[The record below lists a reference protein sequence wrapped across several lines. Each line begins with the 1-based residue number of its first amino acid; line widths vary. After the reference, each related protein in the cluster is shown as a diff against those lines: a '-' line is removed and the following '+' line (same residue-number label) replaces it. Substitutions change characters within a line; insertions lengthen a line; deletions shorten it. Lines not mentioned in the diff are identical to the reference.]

1 MANGSKVAG
10 GLSGLG
16 MGIIALAIAALG
28 YLGWQVV
35 NEDRAGEEAVA
46 EAPAAAD
53 DATNGTAAP
62 EPAEEVAAEEVSTEV
77 TEETAASETAVEVA
91 SEEISTEVVE
101 ETAASETAVEVA
113 SEEIS
118 TEVVEETAASE
129 TAVEAAAEEVSSEV
143 TEETTAA
150 ETASDE
156 TTAPETPSTAQEAAD
171 VAEAVV
177 TTAPVLDVI
186 RVSPDGMTVIAGS
199 AMPNAEIYLLLD
211 GVDSADA
218 TADRAGNFVL
228 LSKLAPS
235 DSPRLLS
242 VEATDETGARVAA
255 AQTLVVAPI
264 AAPVTVA
271 EATDEAETVTQSTTT
286 PIVLQSDG
294 QGVSLVQGG
303 STDGAALSIDT
314 VSYSSAG
321 DVQIAGRADSGAAL
335 RVYLNNAL
343 VAEVTG
349 GDDGTWRA
357 DVANVAAGA
366 YDLRVDQLAAD
377 GTVIARSETRFI
389 REAAAEIADAAGGA
403 QNAIRVVTVERGFTL
418 WGIAENMLG
427 SGFDY
432 VQIFNANRDQ
442 IRDPDLIY
450 PGQVFTIPA
459 Q

>member
-1 MANGSKVAG
+1 MANGSKMAG
-10 GLSGLG
+10 GLSGVG

-28 YLGWQVV
+28 FLGWQVV

-46 EAPAAAD
+46 EAPAVAD
-53 DATNGTAAP
+53 DATSSTEAP
-62 EPAEEVAAEEVSTEV
+62 EPAEEAAAEEASSEAP
-77 TEETAASETAVEVA
+77 EETAATQETA
-91 SEEISTEVVE
+91 SEEI
-101 ETAASETAVEVA
+101 A
-113 SEEIS
+113 
-118 TEVVEETAASE
+118 
-129 TAVEAAAEEVSSEV
+129 
-143 TEETTAA
+143 
-150 ETASDE
+150 
-156 TTAPETPSTAQEAAD
+156 APETSSADQEATD

-177 TTAPVLDVI
+177 TTTPVLDVI

-211 GVDSADA
+211 GVDNADS

-303 STDGAALSIDT
+303 STDGVALSIDT

-321 DVQIAGRADSGAAL
+321 DVQIAGRAHSGAAL

-377 GTVIARSETRFI
+377 GAVIARSETRFI

>member
-1 MANGSKVAG
+1 MANGSKMAG
-10 GLSGLG
+10 GLSGVG

-28 YLGWQVV
+28 FLGLQVV

-46 EAPAAAD
+46 EAPAVAD
-53 DATNGTAAP
+53 DATSSTEAPEAVAEAPAVADDATSSTEAP
-62 EPAEEVAAEEVSTEV
+62 EPAEEAAAEEASSEAP
-77 TEETAASETAVEVA
+77 EETAATQETA
-91 SEEISTEVVE
+91 SE
-101 ETAASETAVEVA
+101 ETAA
-113 SEEIS
+113 
-118 TEVVEETAASE
+118 
-129 TAVEAAAEEVSSEV
+129 
-143 TEETTAA
+143 
-150 ETASDE
+150 
-156 TTAPETPSTAQEAAD
+156 PETSSADQEAAD

-177 TTAPVLDVI
+177 TTTPVLDVI

-211 GVDSADA
+211 GVDNADA

-303 STDGAALSIDT
+303 STDGVALSIDT

-321 DVQIAGRADSGAAL
+321 DVQIAGRAHSGAAL

-377 GTVIARSETRFI
+377 GAVIARSETRFI

>member
-16 MGIIALAIAALG
+16 MGIIALAIVALG

-77 TEETAASETAVEVA
+77 T
-91 SEEISTEVVE
+91 E

-294 QGVSLVQGG
+294 QEVSLVQGG

-349 GDDGTWRA
+349 AEDGTWRA

-366 YDLRVDQLAAD
+366 YDLRIDQLAAD
-377 GTVIARSETRFI
+377 GTVIARSETSFI

>member
-62 EPAEEVAAEEVSTEV
+62 EPA
-77 TEETAASETAVEVA
+77 
-91 SEEISTEVVE
+91 
-101 ETAASETAVEVA
+101 VEVA

-129 TAVEAAAEEVSSEV
+129 TAVEAAAEVVTSEV

-294 QGVSLVQGG
+294 QEVSLVQGG

-349 GDDGTWRA
+349 AEDGTWRA

-366 YDLRVDQLAAD
+366 YDLRIDQLAAD
-377 GTVIARSETRFI
+377 GTVIARSETSFI

>member
-1 MANGSKVAG
+1 MANGSKMAG
-10 GLSGLG
+10 GLSGVG

-28 YLGWQVV
+28 FLGWQVV

-46 EAPAAAD
+46 EAPAVAD
-53 DATNGTAAP
+53 DATSSTEAP
-62 EPAEEVAAEEVSTEV
+62 EPAEEAAAEEASSEAP
-77 TEETAASETAVEVA
+77 EETAATQETA
-91 SEEISTEVVE
+91 SE
-101 ETAASETAVEVA
+101 ETAA
-113 SEEIS
+113 
-118 TEVVEETAASE
+118 
-129 TAVEAAAEEVSSEV
+129 
-143 TEETTAA
+143 
-150 ETASDE
+150 
-156 TTAPETPSTAQEAAD
+156 PETSSADQEAAD

-177 TTAPVLDVI
+177 TTTPVLDVI

-211 GVDSADA
+211 GVDNADA

-303 STDGAALSIDT
+303 STDGVALSIDT

-321 DVQIAGRADSGAAL
+321 DVQIAGRAHSGAAL

-377 GTVIARSETRFI
+377 GAVIARSETRFI

>member
-1 MANGSKVAG
+1 MANGSKMAG
-10 GLSGLG
+10 GLSGVG

-28 YLGWQVV
+28 FLGWQVV

-46 EAPAAAD
+46 EAPAVAD
-53 DATNGTAAP
+53 DATSSTEAP
-62 EPAEEVAAEEVSTEV
+62 EPAEEAAAEEASSEAPEETAA
-77 TEETAASETAVEVA
+77 TEETAS
-91 SEEISTEVVE
+91 E
-101 ETAASETAVEVA
+101 ETAA
-113 SEEIS
+113 
-118 TEVVEETAASE
+118 
-129 TAVEAAAEEVSSEV
+129 
-143 TEETTAA
+143 
-150 ETASDE
+150 
-156 TTAPETPSTAQEAAD
+156 PETSSAGQEAAD

-177 TTAPVLDVI
+177 TTTPVLDVI

-211 GVDSADA
+211 GVDNADA

-303 STDGAALSIDT
+303 STDGVALSIDT

-335 RVYLNNAL
+335 RVYLNNTL

-377 GTVIARSETRFI
+377 GAVIARSETRFI

>member
-1 MANGSKVAG
+1 
-10 GLSGLG
+10 
-16 MGIIALAIAALG
+16 
-28 YLGWQVV
+28 VV

-46 EAPAAAD
+46 EAPAVAD
-53 DATNGTAAP
+53 DATSSTEAPEAVAEAPAVADDATSSTEAP
-62 EPAEEVAAEEVSTEV
+62 EPAEEAAAEEASSEAP
-77 TEETAASETAVEVA
+77 EETAATQETA
-91 SEEISTEVVE
+91 SEEI
-101 ETAASETAVEVA
+101 A
-113 SEEIS
+113 
-118 TEVVEETAASE
+118 
-129 TAVEAAAEEVSSEV
+129 
-143 TEETTAA
+143 
-150 ETASDE
+150 
-156 TTAPETPSTAQEAAD
+156 APETSSADQEATD

-177 TTAPVLDVI
+177 TTTPVLDVI

-211 GVDSADA
+211 GVDNADA

-303 STDGAALSIDT
+303 STDGVALSIDT

-321 DVQIAGRADSGAAL
+321 DVQIAGRAHSGAAL

-377 GTVIARSETRFI
+377 GAVIARSETRFI

>member
-1 MANGSKVAG
+1 MKVENMANGSKVAG

-101 ETAASETAVEVA
+101 ETAASETAVE
-113 SEEIS
+113 
-118 TEVVEETAASE
+118 
-129 TAVEAAAEEVSSEV
+129 AAAEEVSSEV

-199 AMPNAEIYLLLD
+199 SMPNAEIYLLLD

-294 QGVSLVQGG
+294 QEVSLVQGG

-349 GDDGTWRA
+349 AEDGTWRA

-366 YDLRVDQLAAD
+366 YDLRIDQLAAD
-377 GTVIARSETRFI
+377 GTVIARSETSFI

>member
-46 EAPAAAD
+46 EAPAVAD

-77 TEETAASETAVEVA
+77 T
-91 SEEISTEVVE
+91 E

-294 QGVSLVQGG
+294 QEVSLVQGG

-349 GDDGTWRA
+349 AEDGTWRA

-366 YDLRVDQLAAD
+366 YDLRIDQLAAD
-377 GTVIARSETRFI
+377 GTVIARSETSFI

>member
-1 MANGSKVAG
+1 MKVENMANGSKVAG

-77 TEETAASETAVEVA
+77 T
-91 SEEISTEVVE
+91 E

-294 QGVSLVQGG
+294 QEVSLVQGG

-349 GDDGTWRA
+349 AEDGTWRA

-366 YDLRVDQLAAD
+366 YDLRIDQLAAD
-377 GTVIARSETRFI
+377 GTVIARSETSFI

-403 QNAIRVVTVERGFTL
+403 QNAIRVVTVELGFTL

>member
-1 MANGSKVAG
+1 MANGSKMAG
-10 GLSGLG
+10 GLSGVG

-28 YLGWQVV
+28 FLGWQVV

-46 EAPAAAD
+46 EAPAVAD
-53 DATNGTAAP
+53 DATSSTEAP
-62 EPAEEVAAEEVSTEV
+62 EPAEEAAAEEAVAEAPAVADDATSSTEAR
-77 TEETAASETAVEVA
+77 EPAE
-91 SEEISTEVVE
+91 
-101 ETAASETAVEVA
+101 
-113 SEEIS
+113 
-118 TEVVEETAASE
+118 
-129 TAVEAAAEEVSSEV
+129 EAAAEEASSEAPEETAA
-143 TEETTAA
+143 TEETASE
-150 ETASDE
+150 ETA
-156 TTAPETPSTAQEAAD
+156 APETSSAGQEAAD

-177 TTAPVLDVI
+177 TTTPVLDVI

-211 GVDSADA
+211 GVDNADA

-286 PIVLQSDG
+286 PIVLQSDE

-303 STDGAALSIDT
+303 STDGVALSIDT

-335 RVYLNNAL
+335 RVYLNNTL

>member
-1 MANGSKVAG
+1 MANGSKMAG
-10 GLSGLG
+10 GLSGVG

-28 YLGWQVV
+28 FLGWQVV

-46 EAPAAAD
+46 EAPAVAD
-53 DATNGTAAP
+53 DATSSTEAP
-62 EPAEEVAAEEVSTEV
+62 EPAEEAAAEEASSEAP
-77 TEETAASETAVEVA
+77 EETAATQETA
-91 SEEISTEVVE
+91 SEEI
-101 ETAASETAVEVA
+101 A
-113 SEEIS
+113 
-118 TEVVEETAASE
+118 
-129 TAVEAAAEEVSSEV
+129 
-143 TEETTAA
+143 
-150 ETASDE
+150 
-156 TTAPETPSTAQEAAD
+156 APETSSADQEATD

-177 TTAPVLDVI
+177 TTTPVLDVI

-211 GVDSADA
+211 GVDNADA

-303 STDGAALSIDT
+303 STDGVALSIDT

-321 DVQIAGRADSGAAL
+321 DVQIAGRAHSGAAL

-377 GTVIARSETRFI
+377 GAVIARSETRFI

>member
-1 MANGSKVAG
+1 MANGSKMAG
-10 GLSGLG
+10 GLSGVG

-28 YLGWQVV
+28 FLGWQVV

-46 EAPAAAD
+46 EAPAVAD
-53 DATNGTAAP
+53 DATSSAEAP
-62 EPAEEVAAEEVSTEV
+62 EPAEEAAAEEASSEAPEETAA
-77 TEETAASETAVEVA
+77 TEETAS
-91 SEEISTEVVE
+91 E
-101 ETAASETAVEVA
+101 ETAA
-113 SEEIS
+113 
-118 TEVVEETAASE
+118 
-129 TAVEAAAEEVSSEV
+129 
-143 TEETTAA
+143 
-150 ETASDE
+150 
-156 TTAPETPSTAQEAAD
+156 PETSSAGQEAAD

-177 TTAPVLDVI
+177 TTTPVLDVI

-294 QGVSLVQGG
+294 QEVSLVQGG
-303 STDGAALSIDT
+303 STDGVALSIDT

-349 GDDGTWRA
+349 AEDGTWRA

-366 YDLRVDQLAAD
+366 YDLRIDQLAAD
-377 GTVIARSETRFI
+377 GTVIARSETSFI

>member
-1 MANGSKVAG
+1 MANGSKMAG
-10 GLSGLG
+10 GLSGVG

-28 YLGWQVV
+28 FLGWQVV

-46 EAPAAAD
+46 EAPAVAD
-53 DATNGTAAP
+53 DATSSTEAP
-62 EPAEEVAAEEVSTEV
+62 EPAEEAAAEEASSEAP
-77 TEETAASETAVEVA
+77 EETAATQETA
-91 SEEISTEVVE
+91 SEEI
-101 ETAASETAVEVA
+101 A
-113 SEEIS
+113 
-118 TEVVEETAASE
+118 
-129 TAVEAAAEEVSSEV
+129 
-143 TEETTAA
+143 
-150 ETASDE
+150 
-156 TTAPETPSTAQEAAD
+156 APETSSADQEATD

-177 TTAPVLDVI
+177 TTTPVLDVI

-211 GVDSADA
+211 GVDNADA

-303 STDGAALSIDT
+303 STDGVALSIDT
-314 VSYSSAG
+314 ISYSSAG
-321 DVQIAGRADSGAAL
+321 DVQIAGRAHSGAAL

-377 GTVIARSETRFI
+377 GAVIARSETRFI

>member
-1 MANGSKVAG
+1 MANGSKMAG
-10 GLSGLG
+10 GLSGVG

-28 YLGWQVV
+28 FLGWQVV

-46 EAPAAAD
+46 EAPAVAD
-53 DATNGTAAP
+53 DATSSTEAP
-62 EPAEEVAAEEVSTEV
+62 EPAEEAAAEEASSEAPEETAA
-77 TEETAASETAVEVA
+77 TEETAS
-91 SEEISTEVVE
+91 E
-101 ETAASETAVEVA
+101 ETAA
-113 SEEIS
+113 
-118 TEVVEETAASE
+118 
-129 TAVEAAAEEVSSEV
+129 
-143 TEETTAA
+143 
-150 ETASDE
+150 
-156 TTAPETPSTAQEAAD
+156 PETSSAGQEAAD
-171 VAEAVV
+171 VAETVV
-177 TTAPVLDVI
+177 TTTPVLDVI

-211 GVDSADA
+211 GVDNADA

-286 PIVLQSDG
+286 PIVLQSDE

-303 STDGAALSIDT
+303 STDGVALSIDT

-335 RVYLNNAL
+335 RVYLNNTL

-450 PGQVFTIPA
+450 PGQVFTIPT

>member
-1 MANGSKVAG
+1 MKVENMANGSKMAG
-10 GLSGLG
+10 GLSGVG

-28 YLGWQVV
+28 FLGWQVV

-46 EAPAAAD
+46 EAPAVAD
-53 DATNGTAAP
+53 DATSSTEAPEAVAEAPAVADDATSSTEAP
-62 EPAEEVAAEEVSTEV
+62 EPAEEAAAEEASSEAP
-77 TEETAASETAVEVA
+77 EETAATQETA
-91 SEEISTEVVE
+91 SE
-101 ETAASETAVEVA
+101 ETAA
-113 SEEIS
+113 
-118 TEVVEETAASE
+118 
-129 TAVEAAAEEVSSEV
+129 
-143 TEETTAA
+143 
-150 ETASDE
+150 
-156 TTAPETPSTAQEAAD
+156 PETSSADQEATD

-177 TTAPVLDVI
+177 TTTPVLDVI

-211 GVDSADA
+211 GVDNADA

-303 STDGAALSIDT
+303 STDGVALSIDT

-321 DVQIAGRADSGAAL
+321 DVQIAGRAHSGAAL

-377 GTVIARSETRFI
+377 GAVIARSETRFI

>member
-1 MANGSKVAG
+1 MANGSKMAG
-10 GLSGLG
+10 GLSGVG
-16 MGIIALAIAALG
+16 MGIIALAIAAFG
-28 YLGWQVV
+28 FLGWQVV
-35 NEDRAGEEAVA
+35 NEDRAGEEAAA
-46 EAPAAAD
+46 EVPAAAD
-53 DATNGTAAP
+53 DATSGTAAP
-62 EPAEEVAAEEVSTEV
+62 ELAEEVAVEEASSDA
-77 TEETAASETAVEVA
+77 TEETPAAETASGTAASEPAEEAAVEEA
-91 SEEISTEVVE
+91 ISEPTE
-101 ETAASETAVEVA
+101 
-113 SEEIS
+113 
-118 TEVVEETAASE
+118 
-129 TAVEAAAEEVSSEV
+129 EAAAEEASSEA
-143 TEETTAA
+143 TEETSAA
-150 ETASDE
+150 
-156 TTAPETPSTAQEAAD
+156 ETPSTAGEAAD

-199 AMPNAEIYLLLD
+199 AMPNSEIYLLLD
-211 GVDSADA
+211 GVDNAD
-218 TADRAGNFVL
+218 TNADRVGNFVL

-264 AAPVTVA
+264 AAPIIVA
-271 EATDEAETVTQSTTT
+271 EAASETETVTQSTTT

-294 QGVSLVQGG
+294 EGVSLVQGG
-303 STDGAALSIDT
+303 STDGVALSIDT

-321 DVQIAGRADSGAAL
+321 DVQIAGRADSSSAL
-335 RVYLNNAL
+335 RIYLNNAL

-349 GDDGTWRA
+349 AKDGTWRA
-357 DVANVAAGA
+357 DVSNVAAGA
-366 YDLRVDQLAAD
+366 YDLRVDQMAAD
-377 GTVIARSETRFI
+377 GTVIARSETRFV
-389 REAAAEIADAAGGA
+389 REAAAEIADAAGDA
-403 QNAIRVVTVERGFTL
+403 QNAIRVVMVERGFTL

>member
-1 MANGSKVAG
+1 MKVENMANGSKVAG

-91 SEEISTEVVE
+91 AEEISTEVIE
-101 ETAASETAVEVA
+101 ES
-113 SEEIS
+113 
-118 TEVVEETAASE
+118 AASE

-156 TTAPETPSTAQEAAD
+156 TTAPETPYTAQEAAD

-228 LSKLAPS
+228 LSKLDPS

-242 VEATDETGARVAA
+242 VEATVETGARAAA
-255 AQTLVVAPI
+255 AQTLIVAPI
-264 AAPVTVA
+264 AAPVTVV
-271 EATDEAETVTQSTTT
+271 EAETEADTVTQSTTT
-286 PIVLQSDG
+286 PIVLQSDE
-294 QGVSLVQGG
+294 QGVSLAQGG
-303 STDGAALSIDT
+303 STDGVALSIDT
-314 VSYSSAG
+314 VSYSSEG
-321 DVQIAGRADSGAAL
+321 DVQIAGRADSGAVL
-335 RVYLNNAL
+335 RVYLNNTL
-343 VAEVTG
+343 MAEVTG
-349 GDDGTWRA
+349 AEDGTWRA

-377 GTVIARSETRFI
+377 GTVIVRSETRFI

>member
-28 YLGWQVV
+28 FLGWQVV

-77 TEETAASETAVEVA
+77 T
-91 SEEISTEVVE
+91 E

-294 QGVSLVQGG
+294 QEVSLVQGG

-349 GDDGTWRA
+349 AEDGTWRA

>member
-1 MANGSKVAG
+1 MANGSKMAG
-10 GLSGLG
+10 GLSGVG

-28 YLGWQVV
+28 FLGWQVV
-35 NEDRAGEEAVA
+35 NEDRAGEEAVV
-46 EAPAAAD
+46 EASAVAD
-53 DATNGTAAP
+53 DATSSTEAP
-62 EPAEEVAAEEVSTEV
+62 EPAEEAAAEEASSEAP
-77 TEETAASETAVEVA
+77 EETAATQETA
-91 SEEISTEVVE
+91 SE
-101 ETAASETAVEVA
+101 ETAA
-113 SEEIS
+113 
-118 TEVVEETAASE
+118 
-129 TAVEAAAEEVSSEV
+129 
-143 TEETTAA
+143 
-150 ETASDE
+150 
-156 TTAPETPSTAQEAAD
+156 PETSSADQEAAD

-177 TTAPVLDVI
+177 TTTPVLDVI

-211 GVDSADA
+211 GVDNADA

-303 STDGAALSIDT
+303 STDGVALSIDT

-321 DVQIAGRADSGAAL
+321 DVQIAGRAHSGAAL

-377 GTVIARSETRFI
+377 GAVIARSETRFI

>member
-1 MANGSKVAG
+1 MKVENMANGSKVAG

-77 TEETAASETAVEVA
+77 TEETAV
-91 SEEISTEVVE
+91 
-101 ETAASETAVEVA
+101 SETAVEVA

-294 QGVSLVQGG
+294 QEVSLVQGG

-349 GDDGTWRA
+349 AEDGTWRA

-366 YDLRVDQLAAD
+366 YDLRIDQLAAD
-377 GTVIARSETRFI
+377 GTVIARSETSFI

>member
-1 MANGSKVAG
+1 MANGSKMAG
-10 GLSGLG
+10 GLSGVG

-28 YLGWQVV
+28 FLGWQVV

-46 EAPAAAD
+46 EAPAVAD
-53 DATNGTAAP
+53 DATSSTEAP
-62 EPAEEVAAEEVSTEV
+62 EPAEEAAAEEASSEAP
-77 TEETAASETAVEVA
+77 EETAATQETA
-91 SEEISTEVVE
+91 SE
-101 ETAASETAVEVA
+101 ETAA
-113 SEEIS
+113 
-118 TEVVEETAASE
+118 
-129 TAVEAAAEEVSSEV
+129 
-143 TEETTAA
+143 
-150 ETASDE
+150 
-156 TTAPETPSTAQEAAD
+156 PETSSADQEATD

-177 TTAPVLDVI
+177 TTTPVLDVI

-211 GVDSADA
+211 GVDNADA

-303 STDGAALSIDT
+303 STDGVALSIDT

-377 GTVIARSETRFI
+377 GAVIARSETRFI

>member
-1 MANGSKVAG
+1 MANGSKMAG
-10 GLSGLG
+10 GLSGVG
-16 MGIIALAIAALG
+16 MGIIALAIAALVF
-28 YLGWQVV
+28 LGWQVV

-53 DATNGTAAP
+53 DAANGTAAP
-62 EPAEEVAAEEVSTEV
+62 EP
-77 TEETAASETAVEVA
+77 
-91 SEEISTEVVE
+91 
-101 ETAASETAVEVA
+101 AVEVA

-129 TAVEAAAEEVSSEV
+129 TAVEAAAEEVGSEV

-294 QGVSLVQGG
+294 QGVSLVQRG
-303 STDGAALSIDT
+303 SPDGAGLSIDT

-349 GDDGTWRA
+349 AEDGTWRA

-366 YDLRVDQLAAD
+366 YDLRIDQLAAD
-377 GTVIARSETRFI
+377 GTVIARSETSFI

>member
-46 EAPAAAD
+46 QAPAAAD

-62 EPAEEVAAEEVSTEV
+62 EPAEEVAAEEVVTEV
-77 TEETAASETAVEVA
+77 TEETAASETAVEVVA
-91 SEEISTEVVE
+91 EEISTEV
-101 ETAASETAVEVA
+101 
-113 SEEIS
+113 I
-118 TEVVEETAASE
+118 EETAASE
-129 TAVEAAAEEVSSEV
+129 TAVEAAAEEISSEV

-156 TTAPETPSTAQEAAD
+156 TTAPETPYTAQEAAD

-228 LSKLAPS
+228 LSKLDPS

-294 QGVSLVQGG
+294 QEVSLVQGG
-303 STDGAALSIDT
+303 STDGVALSIDT

-335 RVYLNNAL
+335 RVYLNNTL

>member
-1 MANGSKVAG
+1 MANGSKMAG
-10 GLSGLG
+10 GLSGVG

-28 YLGWQVV
+28 FLGWQVV

-46 EAPAAAD
+46 EAPAVAD
-53 DATNGTAAP
+53 DATSSTEAP
-62 EPAEEVAAEEVSTEV
+62 EPAEEAAAEEASSEAP
-77 TEETAASETAVEVA
+77 EETAATQETA
-91 SEEISTEVVE
+91 SE
-101 ETAASETAVEVA
+101 ETAA
-113 SEEIS
+113 
-118 TEVVEETAASE
+118 
-129 TAVEAAAEEVSSEV
+129 
-143 TEETTAA
+143 
-150 ETASDE
+150 
-156 TTAPETPSTAQEAAD
+156 PETSSADQEATD

-177 TTAPVLDVI
+177 TTTPVLDVI

-211 GVDSADA
+211 GVDNADA

-303 STDGAALSIDT
+303 STDGVALSIDT

-321 DVQIAGRADSGAAL
+321 DVQIAGRAHSGAAL

-377 GTVIARSETRFI
+377 GAVIARSETRFI

>member
-1 MANGSKVAG
+1 MKVENMANGSKVAG

-77 TEETAASETAVEVA
+77 T
-91 SEEISTEVVE
+91 E

-294 QGVSLVQGG
+294 QEVSLVQGG

-349 GDDGTWRA
+349 AEDGTWRA

-366 YDLRVDQLAAD
+366 YDLRIDQLAAD
-377 GTVIARSETRFI
+377 GTVIARSETSFI

>member
-1 MANGSKVAG
+1 MANGSKMAG
-10 GLSGLG
+10 GLSGVG

-28 YLGWQVV
+28 FLGWQVV

-46 EAPAAAD
+46 EAPAVAD
-53 DATNGTAAP
+53 DATSSTEAP
-62 EPAEEVAAEEVSTEV
+62 EPAEEAAAEEASSEAP
-77 TEETAASETAVEVA
+77 EETAATQETA
-91 SEEISTEVVE
+91 SE
-101 ETAASETAVEVA
+101 ETAA
-113 SEEIS
+113 
-118 TEVVEETAASE
+118 
-129 TAVEAAAEEVSSEV
+129 
-143 TEETTAA
+143 
-150 ETASDE
+150 
-156 TTAPETPSTAQEAAD
+156 PETSSADQEAAD

-177 TTAPVLDVI
+177 TTTPVLDVI

-211 GVDSADA
+211 GVDNADS

-303 STDGAALSIDT
+303 STDGVALSIDT

-321 DVQIAGRADSGAAL
+321 DVQIAGRAHSGAAL

-377 GTVIARSETRFI
+377 GAVIARSETRFI

>member
-46 EAPAAAD
+46 QAPAAAD

-62 EPAEEVAAEEVSTEV
+62 EPAEEVAAEEVVTEV
-77 TEETAASETAVEVA
+77 TEETAASETAVEVVA
-91 SEEISTEVVE
+91 EEISTEV
-101 ETAASETAVEVA
+101 
-113 SEEIS
+113 I
-118 TEVVEETAASE
+118 EETAASE
-129 TAVEAAAEEVSSEV
+129 TAVEAAAEEISSEV

-294 QGVSLVQGG
+294 QEVSLVQGG
-303 STDGAALSIDT
+303 STDGVALSIDT

-349 GDDGTWRA
+349 ADDGTWRA

>member
-1 MANGSKVAG
+1 MKVENMANGSKMAG
-10 GLSGLG
+10 GLSGVG

-28 YLGWQVV
+28 FLGWQVV

-46 EAPAAAD
+46 EAPAVAD
-53 DATNGTAAP
+53 DATSSTEAPEAVAEAPAVADDATSSTEAP
-62 EPAEEVAAEEVSTEV
+62 EPAEEAAAEEASSEATEETADTEETAG
-77 TEETAASETAVEVA
+77 TEETAATEETAVIEETAGTEETA
-91 SEEISTEVVE
+91 SE
-101 ETAASETAVEVA
+101 ETAA
-113 SEEIS
+113 
-118 TEVVEETAASE
+118 
-129 TAVEAAAEEVSSEV
+129 
-143 TEETTAA
+143 
-150 ETASDE
+150 
-156 TTAPETPSTAQEAAD
+156 PETSSAAQEAAD

-177 TTAPVLDVI
+177 TTTPVLDVI

-211 GVDSADA
+211 GVDNADA

-303 STDGAALSIDT
+303 STDGVALSIDT

-377 GTVIARSETRFI
+377 GAVIARSETRFI

>member
-1 MANGSKVAG
+1 MANGSKMAG
-10 GLSGLG
+10 GLSGVG
-16 MGIIALAIAALG
+16 MGIIALAIAAFG
-28 YLGWQVV
+28 FLGWQVV
-35 NEDRAGEEAVA
+35 NEDRAGEEAAA
-46 EAPAAAD
+46 EVPAAAD
-53 DATNGTAAP
+53 DATSGTAAP
-62 EPAEEVAAEEVSTEV
+62 EPAEEAAVEEASSEA
-77 TEETAASETAVEVA
+77 TEETPADETASGTAASEPAKEAAVEEA
-91 SEEISTEVVE
+91 ISEATE
-101 ETAASETAVEVA
+101 
-113 SEEIS
+113 
-118 TEVVEETAASE
+118 
-129 TAVEAAAEEVSSEV
+129 EAAAEEASLEAIEETSATETVSGTAAPEPAEEAAVEEASSEA
-143 TEETTAA
+143 TEETSAA
-150 ETASDE
+150 
-156 TTAPETPSTAQEAAD
+156 ETPSTAGEAAD

-199 AMPNAEIYLLLD
+199 AMPNSEIYLLLD
-211 GVDSADA
+211 GVDNAD
-218 TADRAGNFVL
+218 TNADRVGNFVL
-228 LSKLAPS
+228 LSKMAPS

-264 AAPVTVA
+264 AAPIIVA
-271 EATDEAETVTQSTTT
+271 EAASETETVTQSTTT

-294 QGVSLVQGG
+294 EGVSLVQGG
-303 STDGAALSIDT
+303 STDGVALSIDT

-321 DVQIAGRADSGAAL
+321 DVQIAGRADSSTAL
-335 RVYLNNAL
+335 RIYLNNAL

-349 GDDGTWRA
+349 AKDGTWRA
-357 DVANVAAGA
+357 DVSNVAAGA
-366 YDLRVDQLAAD
+366 YDLRVDQMAAD
-377 GTVIARSETRFI
+377 GTVIARSETRFV
-389 REAAAEIADAAGGA
+389 REAAAEIADAAGDA
-403 QNAIRVVTVERGFTL
+403 QNAIRVVMVERGFTL

>member
-1 MANGSKVAG
+1 MANGSKMAG
-10 GLSGLG
+10 GLSGVG

-28 YLGWQVV
+28 FLGWQVV

-46 EAPAAAD
+46 EAPAVAD
-53 DATNGTAAP
+53 DATSSTEAPEAVAEAPAVADDATSSTEAP
-62 EPAEEVAAEEVSTEV
+62 EPAEEAAAEEASSEAP
-77 TEETAASETAVEVA
+77 EETAATQETA
-91 SEEISTEVVE
+91 SEE
-101 ETAASETAVEVA
+101 VA
-113 SEEIS
+113 
-118 TEVVEETAASE
+118 
-129 TAVEAAAEEVSSEV
+129 
-143 TEETTAA
+143 
-150 ETASDE
+150 
-156 TTAPETPSTAQEAAD
+156 APETSSADQEATD

-177 TTAPVLDVI
+177 TTTPVLDVI

-211 GVDSADA
+211 GVDNADA

-303 STDGAALSIDT
+303 STDGVALSIDT

-321 DVQIAGRADSGAAL
+321 DVQIAGRAHSGAAL

-377 GTVIARSETRFI
+377 GAVIARSETRFI

>member
-16 MGIIALAIAALG
+16 MGIIALAIVALG

-77 TEETAASETAVEVA
+77 T
-91 SEEISTEVVE
+91 E

-294 QGVSLVQGG
+294 QEVSLVQGG

-366 YDLRVDQLAAD
+366 YDLRIDQLAAD
-377 GTVIARSETRFI
+377 GTVIARSETSFI

>member
-1 MANGSKVAG
+1 MKVENMANGSKMAG
-10 GLSGLG
+10 GLSGVG

-28 YLGWQVV
+28 FLGWQVV

-46 EAPAAAD
+46 EAPAVAD
-53 DATNGTAAP
+53 DATSSTEAP
-62 EPAEEVAAEEVSTEV
+62 EPAEEAAAEEASSEAP
-77 TEETAASETAVEVA
+77 EETAATQETA
-91 SEEISTEVVE
+91 SE
-101 ETAASETAVEVA
+101 ETAA
-113 SEEIS
+113 
-118 TEVVEETAASE
+118 
-129 TAVEAAAEEVSSEV
+129 
-143 TEETTAA
+143 
-150 ETASDE
+150 
-156 TTAPETPSTAQEAAD
+156 PETSSADQEATD

-177 TTAPVLDVI
+177 TTTPVLDVI

-211 GVDSADA
+211 GVDNADA

-303 STDGAALSIDT
+303 STDGVALSIDT

-321 DVQIAGRADSGAAL
+321 DVQIAGRAHSGAAL

-377 GTVIARSETRFI
+377 GAVIARSETRFI

>member
-1 MANGSKVAG
+1 MKVENMANGSKVAG

-101 ETAASETAVEVA
+101 ETAASETAVE
-113 SEEIS
+113 
-118 TEVVEETAASE
+118 
-129 TAVEAAAEEVSSEV
+129 AAAEEVSSEV
-143 TEETTAA
+143 TEETNAA

-177 TTAPVLDVI
+177 TTTPVLDVI

-218 TADRAGNFVL
+218 TSDRAGNFVL

-294 QGVSLVQGG
+294 QEVSLVQGG

-349 GDDGTWRA
+349 AEDGTWRA

-377 GTVIARSETRFI
+377 GTVIARSETSFI
-389 REAAAEIADAAGGA
+389 REVAAEIADAVGGA

-418 WGIAENMLG
+418 WGIAENILG

>member
-1 MANGSKVAG
+1 MKVENMANGSKVAG

-62 EPAEEVAAEEVSTEV
+62 EPA
-77 TEETAASETAVEVA
+77 
-91 SEEISTEVVE
+91 
-101 ETAASETAVEVA
+101 VEVA

-129 TAVEAAAEEVSSEV
+129 TAVEAAAEVVTSEV

-294 QGVSLVQGG
+294 QEVSLVQGG

-349 GDDGTWRA
+349 AEDGTWRA

-366 YDLRVDQLAAD
+366 YDLRIDQLAAD
-377 GTVIARSETRFI
+377 GTVIARSETSFI

>member
-1 MANGSKVAG
+1 MANGSKMAG
-10 GLSGLG
+10 GLSGVG

-91 SEEISTEVVE
+91 SEEISTEV
-101 ETAASETAVEVA
+101 
-113 SEEIS
+113 I
-118 TEVVEETAASE
+118 EETAASE

-156 TTAPETPSTAQEAAD
+156 TTAPETPYTAQEAAD

-294 QGVSLVQGG
+294 QEVSLVQGG
-303 STDGAALSIDT
+303 STDGVALSIDT

-357 DVANVAAGA
+357 DVANVAAGT

>member
-1 MANGSKVAG
+1 MANGSKMAG
-10 GLSGLG
+10 GLSGVG

-28 YLGWQVV
+28 FLGWQVV

-46 EAPAAAD
+46 EAPAVAD
-53 DATNGTAAP
+53 DATSSTEAPEAVAEAPAVADDATSSTEAP
-62 EPAEEVAAEEVSTEV
+62 EPAEEAAAEEASSEAP
-77 TEETAASETAVEVA
+77 EETAATQETA
-91 SEEISTEVVE
+91 SEEI
-101 ETAASETAVEVA
+101 A
-113 SEEIS
+113 
-118 TEVVEETAASE
+118 
-129 TAVEAAAEEVSSEV
+129 
-143 TEETTAA
+143 
-150 ETASDE
+150 
-156 TTAPETPSTAQEAAD
+156 APETSSADQEATD

-177 TTAPVLDVI
+177 TTTPVLDVI

-211 GVDSADA
+211 GVDNADA

-303 STDGAALSIDT
+303 STDGVALSIDT

-321 DVQIAGRADSGAAL
+321 DVQIAGRAHSGAAL

-377 GTVIARSETRFI
+377 GAVIARSETRFI

>member
-1 MANGSKVAG
+1 MANGSKMAG
-10 GLSGLG
+10 GLSGVG

-28 YLGWQVV
+28 FLGLQVV

-46 EAPAAAD
+46 EAPAVAD
-53 DATNGTAAP
+53 DATSSTEAP
-62 EPAEEVAAEEVSTEV
+62 EPAEEAAAEEASSEAP
-77 TEETAASETAVEVA
+77 EETAATQETA
-91 SEEISTEVVE
+91 SE
-101 ETAASETAVEVA
+101 ETAA
-113 SEEIS
+113 
-118 TEVVEETAASE
+118 
-129 TAVEAAAEEVSSEV
+129 
-143 TEETTAA
+143 
-150 ETASDE
+150 
-156 TTAPETPSTAQEAAD
+156 PETSSADQEAAD

-177 TTAPVLDVI
+177 TTTPVLDVI

-211 GVDSADA
+211 GVDNADA

-303 STDGAALSIDT
+303 STDGVALSIDT

-321 DVQIAGRADSGAAL
+321 DVQIAGRAHSGAAL

-377 GTVIARSETRFI
+377 GAVIARSETRFI

>member
-1 MANGSKVAG
+1 MANGSKMAG
-10 GLSGLG
+10 GLSGVG

-28 YLGWQVV
+28 FLGWQVV

-46 EAPAAAD
+46 EAPAVAD
-53 DATNGTAAP
+53 DATSSTEAP
-62 EPAEEVAAEEVSTEV
+62 EPAEEAAAEEASSEAP
-77 TEETAASETAVEVA
+77 EETAATQETA
-91 SEEISTEVVE
+91 SE
-101 ETAASETAVEVA
+101 ETAA
-113 SEEIS
+113 
-118 TEVVEETAASE
+118 
-129 TAVEAAAEEVSSEV
+129 
-143 TEETTAA
+143 
-150 ETASDE
+150 
-156 TTAPETPSTAQEAAD
+156 PETSSADQEATD

-177 TTAPVLDVI
+177 TTTPVLDVI

-211 GVDSADA
+211 GVDNADA

-303 STDGAALSIDT
+303 STDGVALSIDT
-314 VSYSSAG
+314 ISYSSAG
-321 DVQIAGRADSGAAL
+321 DVQIAGRAHSGAAL

-377 GTVIARSETRFI
+377 GAVIARSETRFI